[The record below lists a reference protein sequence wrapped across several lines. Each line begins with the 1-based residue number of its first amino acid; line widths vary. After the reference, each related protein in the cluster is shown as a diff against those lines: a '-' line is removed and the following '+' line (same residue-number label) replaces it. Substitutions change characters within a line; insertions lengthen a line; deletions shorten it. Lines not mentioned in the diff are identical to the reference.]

1 LLDGCWRSK
10 AQQAL
15 KMAPILNPNHYCIW
29 RLNKLM
35 HFEFMDDIARQAAAE
50 FAIALGWRGMHQ

>member
-1 LLDGCWRSK
+1 
-10 AQQAL
+10 
-15 KMAPILNPNHYCIW
+15 MAPILNPNHYRIW

-35 HFEFMDDIARQAAAE
+35 HFEFMDDIARQAAAK